1 MARPRYPRSSGPLP
15 PPLPPATRT
24 VGQLVAETLRLYG
37 RNVWAALAIGLPAAV
52 LNVAVTGLSRGQML
66 AIVPAAGAVLVTGS
80 FVAASALVTG
90 APLRC
95 RHAVVAFLVGAVV
108 YLPFPFLTVLFVL
121 PGLAWLALVG
131 LAVPAALAERLGFRD
146 ALRRGLELGRADYAH
161 ALGGL
166 ATLVLLVFLT
176 QFAAA
181 LLLQNYADNSERLAA
196 FLAGLVLSPLLFLG
210 GALLYVDQAARA
222 GSAAA
227 GVGSSPSR
235 SERRVRADLSDADD
249 AHGEGRSDAE
259 VEPRTTA

>member
-15 PPLPPATRT
+15 APLPPETRT
-24 VGQLVAETLRLYG
+24 IGQLVAETLRLYG
-37 RNVWAALAIGLPAAV
+37 QHVWAALAIGIPAAA
-52 LNVAVTGLSRGQML
+52 LNVAATGLTRGQML

-80 FVAASALVTG
+80 FVAASAVVTG
-90 APLRC
+90 ASLRS
-95 RHAVVAFLVGAVV
+95 RHALVAFLVGAVV
-108 YLPFPFLTVLFVL
+108 YVPFPFLTVFFVL
-121 PGLAWLALVG
+121 PGLAWLALAG

-210 GALLYVDQAARA
+210 GALLYVDQAARV
-222 GSAAA
+222 GRTAARTGA
-227 GVGSSPSR
+227 APGRG
-235 SERRVRADLSDADD
+235 DD
-249 AHGEGRSDAE
+249 AHGEGRPDAE
-259 VEPRTTA
+259 VEPRAPA